1 MIMAQVA
8 ERTYPSRKTD
18 MLRKI
23 KQYANENSVIALSKI
38 RKVRA
43 GQMMMLRKNFRKDL
57 KVIVVKNKIAA
68 KALGN
73 SEKKNLAKFMG
84 NLTDQNALIFTDM
97 NPFKLQLMLDKN
109 KIELPARSGDIAT
122 SDIVIPAG
130 NTGIPPGP
138 VLSEFKELKVPTKI
152 DAGNIVL
159 TEDTV
164 VLKTGEQVS
173 PKLAGMLARLGLKP
187 IKAGLSIA
195 SAYMDNVIFTGEN
208 LQINLEEYRQ
218 RIQEA
223 CGSALAV
230 SVNAAYLTKETTP
243 LIIGR
248 AHIDAKALALAAA
261 YVTDETAG
269 NVLSSGQQKAL
280 TLLNLAKQKGYS

>member
-8 ERTYPSRKTD
+8 ERTYPARKTD

-23 KQYANENSVIALSKI
+23 EQYANENSVIALSKI

-43 GQMMMLRKNFRKDL
+43 GQMMLLRKNFRKDL

-97 NPFKLQLMLDKN
+97 NPFKLQLMFDKN

-122 SDIVIPAG
+122 GDIVILAG

-208 LQINLEEYRQ
+208 LRINLEEYRQ